1 MSNKFD
7 ELAKSLA
14 GPSTRRQLLKKFG
27 VGLAATAL
35 ACFGLADKA
44 KAADAPDV
52 DPRAL
57 IDEERAR
64 PPRGNCRG
72 PGVRCKNDHQC
83 CSGLCVDFNQDP
95 SDRRCHPGY

>member
-27 VGLAATAL
+27 FGLAATAL

-44 KAADAPDV
+44 KAADAPDG
-52 DPRAL
+52 
-57 IDEERAR
+57 AR
-64 PPRGNCRG
+64 PPGGNCREAN
-72 PGVRCKNDHQC
+72 VKCQRDHQC
-83 CSGLCVDFNQDP
+83 CSGHCDLWNQSP
-95 SDRRCHPGY
+95 FKICHR